1 MSTRVDQLIEQF
13 RTLSDEEMM
22 EFERALAEK
31 RWTDDD
37 WDRQMR
43 ADAASGKFDKLIAE
57 ARAEHARGES
67 LPFPPEP
74 SES

>member
-13 RTLSDEEMM
+13 RSLSDEEMM

-31 RWTDDD
+31 RWTDDN

-43 ADAASGKFDKLIAE
+43 ADAAARKLDKLIAE
-57 ARAEHARGES
+57 AQADYAAGRTRP
-67 LPFPPEP
+67 LP
-74 SES
+74 